1 MEFIKNIWKNRYS
14 YAQYTASAASILNG
28 IGLVGIFSESDT
40 MLLLCGVAIF
50 PGILLTLCTYCL
62 GGFWTAVKASLG
74 IAKWGWLIVPFP
86 YDLATGFMA
95 FFFALFA
102 LILFPIIPVH
112 KARKDRQMQQYME
125 QCMEQRMR

>member
-14 YAQYTASAASILNG
+14 YAQYTAIAASILNG
-28 IGLVGIFSESDT
+28 IGLAGIFSENDAAVIIGGLVF
-40 MLLLCGVAIF
+40 LL
-50 PGILLTLCTYCL
+50 GILLTLCTYCL

-74 IAKWGWLIVPFP
+74 IAKWGWLVVPFP
-86 YDLATGFMA
+86 YDFATGFAA

-112 KARKDRQMQQYME
+112 KARKDRQVQQYME
-125 QCMEQRMR
+125 QCLEQRMR